1 MSDEAHRLA
10 CEVRYI
16 RRMTEHDRQAF
27 MALVAKHRGE
37 EAARRLAELVAGG
50 IKQERSES

>member
-10 CEVRYI
+10 CEVQYI
-16 RRMTEHDRQAF
+16 RRLTEHERAAF

-37 EAARRLAELVAGG
+37 EAARRLAEFIAGG
-50 IKQERSES
+50 IKQEMQKS